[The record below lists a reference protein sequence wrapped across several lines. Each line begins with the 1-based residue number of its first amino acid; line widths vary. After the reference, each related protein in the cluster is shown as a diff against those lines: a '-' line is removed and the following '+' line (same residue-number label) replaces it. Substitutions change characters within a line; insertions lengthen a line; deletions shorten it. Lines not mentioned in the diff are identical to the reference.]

1 MNEEKIREIFD
12 LCLRVSS
19 ETTAHVNFDYTACDD
34 ISRVYIYVFNDAGEI
49 VKHFS
54 LCQFYDFESESQN
67 YENAKKCLLELL
79 INGRCPLNSIQNGK
93 TVPGMGDKSDAIY
106 CFFKQLK
113 EPVYEREDTGSTETD

>member
-54 LCQFYDFESESQN
+54 VCQFYEFPSEAGSFEG
-67 YENAKKCLLELL
+67 AKKYLLELL
-79 INGRCPLNSIQNGK
+79 INGRCPLNES
-93 TVPGMGDKSDAIY
+93 
-106 CFFKQLK
+106 
-113 EPVYEREDTGSTETD
+113 